1 MDFLKTLMAYMA
13 ATLMVAVESTSTPS
27 VTPEP
32 TPGPEP
38 VRIVAT
44 AEPTEEPTATPEP
57 TVSVTPVPV
66 PTITPNTR
74 AYHNIASGAKGAEVR
89 RIQERLIELGYL
101 PEGSAD
107 GVYGRQTANAVRRF
121 QYYNGLTQ
129 DGIAGRTTQTNLFE
143 NPDAARYPQETATV
157 TPEGTPAPQLTT
169 EPPAAEETP
178 EAEDAEGD
186 QEKTGTDAVR
196 GGTYEQRAAQRK
208 AEEAA
213 AAAAQLTETAEDV
226 TPIPAGTPAESP
238 AQAETPAEAAQE
250 TPAITSAVT
259 PEASLAETPGE
270 ISGETSA
277 ETAAEAS
284 TETPSA
290 MPAENSA
297 EAEPLTEASEEAAAA
312 SSAEEAEE
320 TSAEAPGEGA
330 SETSPEPRQTA
341 EEIPAT
347 NPEDT
352 EEQPAPA
359 TEEPAA
365 AMPGEAAA
373 ATGTPG
379 AETTPEAMDE
389 VVEHVDLDAIEETA
403 APQPDTEPERLE
415 YEDLAG
421 WVVLNGSG
429 EALQWTEM
437 SEGVPVTRSPRMQ
450 RNGDDIRISLDDTVR
465 SLEGWELTDEGDSIV
480 LVAEGYTLAL
490 LNEHAGFAAA
500 VDGAEMAVDVNDFD
514 FGEGHFI
521 RASFLT
527 EALDGEWK
535 WDGEEETL
543 TLEIPGKDQNGNTD

>member
-38 VRIVAT
+38 TRIVAT

-74 AYHNIASGAKGAEVR
+74 AYHNIASGARGAEVR

-143 NPDAARYPQETATV
+143 NPDAAHYPQEITTG

-169 EPPAAEETP
+169 EPPEAEAAPAPEETP
-178 EAEDAEGD
+178 AAEAAGED
-186 QEKTGTDAVR
+186 QEKNAADASR

-213 AAAAQLTETAEDV
+213 AAATPVAEAAEDV
-226 TPIPAGTPAESP
+226 TPIPDGALAASPAGAES
-238 AQAETPAEAAQE
+238 PAEAAQE
-250 TPAITSAVT
+250 TPAAT
-259 PEASLAETPGE
+259 PEETPAMTPAETPEETPTAAPAETAGE
-270 ISGETSA
+270 TSGETPA
-277 ETAAEAS
+277 ETVTEAPAEA
-284 TETPSA
+284 PSD

-297 EAEPLTEASEEAAAA
+297 EAETPIPAEASEAPEPQP
-312 SSAEEAEE
+312 AEE
-320 TSAEAPGEGA
+320 T
-330 SETSPEPRQTA
+330 T
-341 EEIPAT
+341 PA
-347 NPEDT
+347 
-352 EEQPAPA
+352 A
-359 TEEPAA
+359 EEPAEE
-365 AMPGEAAA
+365 MPGEDA
-373 ATGTPG
+373 ATAGM
-379 AETTPEAMDE
+379 PEAVDE

-403 APQPDTEPERLE
+403 EPQPAAETERLE

-421 WVVLNGSG
+421 WIVLNGSG

-437 SEGVPVTRSPRMQ
+437 SEGVAVARSPRMQ
-450 RNGDDIRISLDDTVR
+450 RNGDDIRISLDDTAR
-465 SLEGWELTDEGDSIV
+465 SLEGWELTDEGDSVV

-490 LNEHAGFAAA
+490 LNEHAGFVAA
-500 VDGAEMAVDVNDFD
+500 VDGAEMTVDVNDFD

-521 RASFLT
+521 RASFLA

-543 TLEIPGKDQNGNTD
+543 ALEIPGKNQTQGAD

>member
-13 ATLMVAVESTSTPS
+13 ATLVVAVESTSTPA

-74 AYHNIASGAKGAEVR
+74 AYHNIASGARGAEVR

-143 NPDAARYPQETATV
+143 NPDAAHYPQETPAG
-157 TPEGTPAPQLTT
+157 TPEGTPAPQLTP
-169 EPPAAEETP
+169 EPPEAEETPAAEETG
-178 EAEDAEGD
+178 ED
-186 QEKTGTDAVR
+186 QEKSGTDAVR

-213 AAAAQLTETAEDV
+213 AAAPPLTDAAEDV
-226 TPIPAGTPAESP
+226 TPIPDGALAESP
-238 AQAETPAEAAQE
+238 AREEAPAETPQAAPSAAPAE
-250 TPAITSAVT
+250 TPAIT
-259 PEASLAETPGE
+259 PAETIGE
-270 ISGETSA
+270 ISAEASA
-277 ETAAEAS
+277 ETVTEAPAENAAEAEETPAEVPGEDAAEAS
-284 TETPSA
+284 
-290 MPAENSA
+290 
-297 EAEPLTEASEEAAAA
+297 
-312 SSAEEAEE
+312 
-320 TSAEAPGEGA
+320 
-330 SETSPEPRQTA
+330 PEPQPTEKA
-341 EEIPAT
+341 EIPAAI
-347 NPEDT
+347 PEKS

-359 TEEPAA
+359 TEEPAEEPAGENA
-365 AMPGEAAA
+365 AGTE
-373 ATGTPG
+373 TPG
-379 AETTPEAMDE
+379 AETTPETMAE

-403 APQPDTEPERLE
+403 EPQPETEPERLE

-421 WVVLNGSG
+421 WIVLNGSG

-450 RNGDDIRISLDDTVR
+450 RNGDDIRISLDDTAR
-465 SLEGWELTDEGDSIV
+465 SLEGWELTDEGDSVV

-500 VDGAEMAVDVNDFD
+500 VDGAEMTVDVNDFD

-521 RASFLT
+521 RASFLA

-543 TLEIPGKDQNGNTD
+543 TLEIPGKAQTGGTD